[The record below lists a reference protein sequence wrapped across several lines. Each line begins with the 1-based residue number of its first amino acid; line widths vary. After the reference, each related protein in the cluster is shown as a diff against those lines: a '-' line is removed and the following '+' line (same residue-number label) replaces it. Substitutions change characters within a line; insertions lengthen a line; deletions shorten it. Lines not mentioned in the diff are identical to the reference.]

1 MRINS
6 IFLGNIFNIKVWK
19 NLNLY
24 GDDNMDAI
32 ERIEKDIDLFAKNI
46 KEIESIKID
55 KEEGQ
60 VVEMAKNY
68 SKDTEY
74 YLEKKDYLT
83 SFGCI
88 TYAHGL
94 LDAIRLLHKLI

>member
-1 MRINS
+1 MQ
-6 IFLGNIFNIKVWK
+6 
-19 NLNLY
+19 NLDLTEE
-24 GDDNMDAI
+24 DDIMEAV
-32 ERIEKDIDLFAKNI
+32 ERIEKDIVLFTKNI

-55 KEEGQ
+55 EDERK
-60 VVEMAKNY
+60 VVEMAINY
-68 SKDTEY
+68 RKDTDY

-94 LDAIRLLHKLI
+94 LDAIRLLNKLI

>member
-1 MRINS
+1 MQ
-6 IFLGNIFNIKVWK
+6 
-19 NLNLY
+19 NLDLTEE
-24 GDDNMDAI
+24 DDIMDAV
-32 ERIEKDIDLFAKNI
+32 ERIEKDIVLFTKNI

-55 KEEGQ
+55 EDERK
-60 VVEMAKNY
+60 VVEMAINY
-68 SKDTEY
+68 RKDTDY

-94 LDAIRLLHKLI
+94 LDAIRLLNKLI

>member
-1 MRINS
+1 MQ
-6 IFLGNIFNIKVWK
+6 
-19 NLNLY
+19 NLDLTEE
-24 GDDNMDAI
+24 DDIMDAI
-32 ERIEKDIDLFAKNI
+32 ERIEKDIVLFTKNI

-55 KEEGQ
+55 EDERK
-60 VVEMAKNY
+60 VVEMAINY
-68 SKDTEY
+68 RKDTDY

-94 LDAIRLLHKLI
+94 LDAIRLLNKLI

>member
-1 MRINS
+1 VHNS
-6 IFLGNIFNIKVWK
+6 DLTEE
-19 NLNLY
+19 
-24 GDDNMDAI
+24 DDIMDAV
-32 ERIEKDIDLFAKNI
+32 ERIEKDIVLFTKNI

-55 KEEGQ
+55 EDERK
-60 VVEMAKNY
+60 VVEMASNY
-68 SKDTEY
+68 RKDTDY

-94 LDAIRLLHKLI
+94 LDAIRLLNKLI

>member
-1 MRINS
+1 MQ
-6 IFLGNIFNIKVWK
+6 
-19 NLNLY
+19 NLDLTEE
-24 GDDNMDAI
+24 DDIMDAI
-32 ERIEKDIDLFAKNI
+32 ERIEKDVVLFTKNI

-55 KEEGQ
+55 EDERK
-60 VVEMAKNY
+60 VVEMAINY
-68 SKDTEY
+68 RKDTDY

-94 LDAIRLLHKLI
+94 LDAIRLLNKLI

>member
-1 MRINS
+1 
-6 IFLGNIFNIKVWK
+6 
-19 NLNLY
+19 
-24 GDDNMDAI
+24 MDAV
-32 ERIEKDIDLFAKNI
+32 ERIEKDIVLFTKNI

-55 KEEGQ
+55 EDERK
-60 VVEMAKNY
+60 VVEMAINY
-68 SKDTEY
+68 RKDTDY

-94 LDAIRLLHKLI
+94 LDAIRLLKKLI